1 MPMENGVV
9 EVAFFDSWA
18 YLIFLA
24 IGLALILLELIVG
37 IETGL
42 DMVFIGSAFV
52 LGGLITI
59 TMNAWVWTAVTT
71 GIICVLYLVLGR
83 RYVHRRMA
91 VAKEKTNIDTIIG
104 RTGMVQKDIGRSNDG
119 LVKIGYEEWRARAEE
134 DIKEGEE
141 IVVAGISGATLIV
154 KKAEGGNQ

>member
-1 MPMENGVV
+1 MENGVV